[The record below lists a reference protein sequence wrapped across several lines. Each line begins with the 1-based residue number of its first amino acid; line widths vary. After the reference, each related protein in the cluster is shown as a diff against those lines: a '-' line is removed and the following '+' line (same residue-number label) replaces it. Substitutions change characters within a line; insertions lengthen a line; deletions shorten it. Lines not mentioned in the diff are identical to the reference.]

1 MEVKSS
7 RELRSCQRKSGPGK
21 ILSTPPALI
30 ASFAV
35 KSDLCYTRPSM
46 AGFNFFLYGVY
57 DEGGA
62 CFGRFKNFIRQSRP
76 AMAKGS
82 LYQLQSGFSL
92 IFNEGERLV
101 RGTLVQLDIP
111 EAQWVLF
118 DALNGC
124 GLEKVSAKSFIV
136 KDRIRLNSE
145 EFAELSVDAYCLN
158 PEKILMTSGEIQPEQ
173 LNASADVPTLVSGL
187 TDRQKLYIQK
197 LSKTKGREVVPIDL
211 AIARE
216 LISKELIVDKGR
228 RLALTNLGSEVSCF
242 L

>member
-7 RELRSCQRKSGPGK
+7 RELQSCQRKTGPGK
-21 ILSTPPALI
+21 ILSTPPALTP
-30 ASFAV
+30 SFAV
-35 KSDLCYTRPSM
+35 KWDLCYIRASM
-46 AGFNFFLYGVY
+46 VGFNFFLYGVY

-62 CFGRFKNFIRQSRP
+62 CFGRFKNFIQQSRP
-76 AMAKGS
+76 AMVKGS

-92 IFNEGERLV
+92 ILNQGERLV

-111 EAQWVLF
+111 ETQWVLF

-124 GLEKVSAKSFIV
+124 GLEKMSAKSFVV
-136 KDRIRLNSE
+136 KERVRLNSE
-145 EFAELSVDAYCLN
+145 EFSDLCVDAYCLN
-158 PEKILMTSGEIQPEQ
+158 PEKVLMTSGEIQPEL
-173 LNASADVPTLVSGL
+173 LNESAGVPTLVAGL
-187 TDRQKLYIQK
+187 TDRQRLYIQK

>member
-1 MEVKSS
+1 MEDKSS
-7 RELRSCQRKSGPGK
+7 LEMRFCQRKTGPCK

-35 KSDLCYTRPSM
+35 KSDLCYIRASM
-46 AGFNFFLYGVY
+46 VGLNFFLYGVY

-92 IFNEGERLV
+92 LFNQGDRLV
-101 RGTLVQLDIP
+101 RGTLVQLDLT
-111 EAQWVLF
+111 ETQWVLL

-124 GLEKVSAKSFIV
+124 GLEKISGKSFIV
-136 KDRIRLNSE
+136 RERIRLNSE
-145 EFAELSVDAYCLN
+145 EFAEVSVDAYCLN
-158 PEKILMTSGEIQPEQ
+158 PEKILMTSGEIQPEL
-173 LNASADVPTLVSGL
+173 LNKSAVLPMLIAGL
-187 TDRQKLYIQK
+187 SERQKVYIQK

-228 RLALTNLGSEVSCF
+228 RLALTNLGFEVSCF